1 MQNKLLIVVAVLL
14 NLAIIGNVFQYCHS
28 PKIVKVVE
36 RVDTTKIKQQF
47 KTELEM
53 ELKAELKPVIKK
65 PRLKKVSVPV
75 SINLDSLREE
85 IDQYWI
91 AKIQAMNPDV
101 PVKPTILN
109 NYDYSADGKIAITD
123 STDKEDTIATA
134 NVRYLSRIPLDPEGK
149 FTMFGSW
156 YYRQITHTTETTI
169 TEQKTF
175 WQKLF
180 GGLNYSVQ
188 CGFGQGLINKQFDF
202 YLGIGISYNIKS
214 VF

>member
-14 NLAIIGNVFQYCHS
+14 SLALIGNGFQYCQG
-28 PKIVKVVE
+28 PKVVKVVE

-53 ELKAELKPVIKK
+53 ELKAKLKPVIKN
-65 PRLKKVSVPV
+65 KKASVPV

-101 PVKPTILN
+101 LVKPTILN

-134 NVRYLSRIPLDPEGK
+134 NMRYLSRIPLDPEGK

-156 YYRQITHTTETTI
+156 YYRSITHTTETTI

-180 GGLNYSVQ
+180 GGLNYSVN
-188 CGFGQGLINKQFDF
+188 CSWGQGMFTKQFDF
-202 YLGIGISYNIKS
+202 YIGFGISYNIKS